1 MYCTGDMGR
10 YWNEGNIEF
19 LGRLDNQVKINGYRV
34 ELGEIE
40 AALRRIQGITEAF
53 VFFKRDNAIEDI
65 CAVLVEEKRY
75 RDRIDKFY
83 KEMLKKDLPI
93 YMIPTEYIKTNA
105 IPLNSNGKKD
115 IHKILIVAE
124 KNRKPIFK
132 KNNNCKQLT
141 QLQEQLLAIWREVLK
156 IENIDINDNFFEI
169 GGNSIQAI
177 QITNQMTEKIGCF
190 MDIGKLFEYPTI
202 SKIERYIL
210 EET

>member
-1 MYCTGDMGR
+1 
-10 YWNEGNIEF
+10 
-19 LGRLDNQVKINGYRV
+19 
-34 ELGEIE
+34 
-40 AALRRIQGITEAF
+40 
-53 VFFKRDNAIEDI
+53 
-65 CAVLVEEKRY
+65 
-75 RDRIDKFY
+75 
-83 KEMLKKDLPI
+83 
-93 YMIPTEYIKTNA
+93 MIPTEYIKTNA

-177 QITNQMTEKIGCF
+177 QITFEQSYEKGSF
-190 MDIGKLFEYPTI
+190 K
-202 SKIERYIL
+202 SAAAWS
-210 EET
+210 

>member
-1 MYCTGDMGR
+1 MVD
-10 YWNEGNIEF
+10 
-19 LGRLDNQVKINGYRV
+19 
-34 ELGEIE
+34 
-40 AALRRIQGITEAF
+40 
-53 VFFKRDNAIEDI
+53 FFKKDKSIEDI

-141 QLQEQLLAIWREVLK
+141 QLQEQLLAIWRAVLK

>member
-1 MYCTGDMGR
+1 MEDCPDWVPGTLYIAGDGVAQGYLNDNEKTEEKFVVLDRTGERLYCTGDMGR

-93 YMIPTEYIKTNA
+93 YMIPSEYIKTNA

-115 IHKILIVAE
+115 INKILIFAE
-124 KNRKPIFK
+124 KNRKTIFRK
-132 KNNNCKQLT
+132 SLG
-141 QLQEQLLAIWREVLK
+141 LQK
-156 IENIDINDNFFEI
+156 
-169 GGNSIQAI
+169 
-177 QITNQMTEKIGCF
+177 
-190 MDIGKLFEYPTI
+190 
-202 SKIERYIL
+202 
-210 EET
+210 

>member
-1 MYCTGDMGR
+1 
-10 YWNEGNIEF
+10 
-19 LGRLDNQVKINGYRV
+19 
-34 ELGEIE
+34 
-40 AALRRIQGITEAF
+40 
-53 VFFKRDNAIEDI
+53 
-65 CAVLVEEKRY
+65 
-75 RDRIDKFY
+75 
-83 KEMLKKDLPI
+83 
-93 YMIPTEYIKTNA
+93 MIPTEYIKTNA

-124 KNRKPIFK
+124 KNRKPNFK